1 MMAELTFEF
10 REMFTLQS
18 TPFSSITFSE
28 KTITITI
35 TIKLKLII

>member
-18 TPFSSITFSE
+18 TPFTSITFSE
-28 KTITITI
+28 KAITI
-35 TIKLKLII
+35 TIKLKLLI